1 MTDLHNLQ
9 SGAGIPVI
17 KPLYGMNLELDN
29 LLSNIKN
36 TLKDNTEKEKLKK
49 QVCPPTG
56 GGPRHSPAA
65 SNQAEEAQV
74 AADAQ
79 VEAQVVVHPK
89 NQAEE
94 SCNRYTNIINKLEE
108 VVKTYFSNDE
118 MNNLMEQYEAKYRI
132 AKANVE
138 EEQRKLTTALAA
150 DKKEKKDKLRQRL
163 KKKAAGQSAG
173 SLKRKTKKKKKHRKS
188 KKSKKMRRRRRKTRK
203 RRKSRKAKKSRRRR
217 RRRK

>member
-9 SGAGIPVI
+9 SGAGIRPVI
-17 KPLYGMNLELDN
+17 KPLYGANLELNN
-29 LLSNIKN
+29 LLRNIKY

-49 QVCPPTG
+49 LVCPPTG
-56 GGPRHSPAA
+56 GGRKNAPPPRPAA
-65 SNQAEEAQV
+65 SNQAEE
-74 AADAQ
+74 
-79 VEAQVVVHPK
+79 
-89 NQAEE
+89 
-94 SCNRYTNIINKLEE
+94 SCDRYTTIINKLQE
-108 VVKTYFSNDE
+108 VVKTYFSNDD
-118 MNNLMEQYEAKYRI
+118 MNNLIEQYEAKYRI

-150 DKKEKKDKLRQRL
+150 DKAQQKAKLEQRL
-163 KKKAAGQSAG
+163 EKKKAAGQSAG

-217 RRRK
+217 RRK